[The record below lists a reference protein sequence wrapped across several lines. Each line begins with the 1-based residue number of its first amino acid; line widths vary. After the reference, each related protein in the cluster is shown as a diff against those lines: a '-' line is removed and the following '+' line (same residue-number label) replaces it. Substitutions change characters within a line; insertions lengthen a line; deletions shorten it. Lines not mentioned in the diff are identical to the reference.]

1 VKKKEVKLYS
11 AMFPFYG
18 LLLADFSNFGW
29 MMLVN
34 LAICALVSFLVLR
47 LNKTQDWK
55 KLTVQV
61 TGRAFATGLLAD
73 LAAMIF
79 RFGPLLA
86 EMLLRVCGAKAAA
99 AYLAKYWSDFTW
111 YHIWM
116 TDWNKIGLPWT
127 IASILVGGIAAFL
140 LNYFV
145 MLKRIVPDKKRRRTL
160 SIFLAIFSAPYSWT
174 NPMW

>member
-1 VKKKEVKLYS
+1 MILS

-29 MMLVN
+29 MMLCN
-34 LAICALVSFLVLR
+34 LALYALTAFLVLR
-47 LNKTQDWK
+47 LSKVSQWK
-55 KLTVQV
+55 RLTLQV
-61 TGRAFATGLLAD
+61 TGRAFLAGLLAD
-73 LAAMIF
+73 LAAMVF

-86 EMLLRVCGAKAAA
+86 EMLLRALGANTAA

-116 TDWNKIGLPWT
+116 TDWNRVGLPWT
-127 IASILVGGIAAFL
+127 LASILVGGITGFL

-145 MLKRIVPDKKRRRTL
+145 MLKRLVPDKKLRRRL
-160 SIFLAIFSAPYSWT
+160 SIVLAIFTAPYSWT
-174 NPMW
+174 NPAW

>member
-1 VKKKEVKLYS
+1 MKKKEVKLYS

-34 LAICALVSFLVLR
+34 LAICALVSLLVLR

-61 TGRAFATGLLAD
+61 TGRAFLAGLLAD

-79 RFGPLLA
+79 RFGPLLG
-86 EMLLRVCGAKAAA
+86 EMLLRALGAREAA

-116 TDWNKIGLPWT
+116 TDWNRVGLPWT
-127 IASILVGGIAAFL
+127 LASILVGGIAGFL

-145 MLKRIVPDKKRRRTL
+145 LLKGLIPDKKLRRRL
-160 SIFLAIFSAPYSWT
+160 SIFLAIFTAPYSWT
-174 NPMW
+174 NPAW